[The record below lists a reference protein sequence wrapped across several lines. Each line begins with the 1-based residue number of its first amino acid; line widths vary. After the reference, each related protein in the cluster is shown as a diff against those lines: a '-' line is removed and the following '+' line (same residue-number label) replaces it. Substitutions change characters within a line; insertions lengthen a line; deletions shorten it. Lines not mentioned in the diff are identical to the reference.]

1 MNSKTRIRLQLFLYS
16 FILAFLLSLV
26 TEIISKGI
34 NNFSIFEK
42 SFITI
47 FIIFITVSFLSLI
60 FFTNFFLYK
69 RVQEISN
76 QIFSNDSNIS
86 RTVTTNMDEMLEEI
100 KKLDNQRKSEI
111 IQMREQENFRRDFI
125 GNLAHELK
133 TPIFAAQ
140 APFHY
145 QPNPMNF

>member
-26 TEIISKGI
+26 TEIFSKGI
-34 NNFSIFEK
+34 NNLSIFEK
-42 SFITI
+42 SFITV
-47 FIIFITVSFLSLI
+47 FLVFLLLSFFSLI

-100 KKLDNQRKSEI
+100 KKLDLSLI
-111 IQMREQENFRRDFI
+111 HI
-125 GNLAHELK
+125 
-133 TPIFAAQ
+133 
-140 APFHY
+140 
-145 QPNPMNF
+145 